1 MSLNLQ
7 IARDTVTAV
16 FASLWSYKLRAALTL
31 TGVIIGT
38 AVVSMV
44 GAILTGLSERVAAV
58 TEESSPNAIY
68 FTKGAK
74 IGPSFET
81 PTAEERQRKELTYED
96 ALAIAALP
104 GLKAVSPQK
113 VIGDYGPT
121 ANPPKINGNGR
132 EGFNPLILGVWENYP
147 EISSITLASGRF
159 FTDYE
164 RKNRSAVAVLGH
176 RIATQIFEDS
186 DPIDQTVKINGRIF
200 RVVGVVADPA
210 GQGVIGSDDIELR
223 SVYIP
228 FETAL
233 KFYPEIKNTVI
244 CVRAFQGKTDEA
256 LDEVSAVLRQ
266 RRGVGP
272 NEPNNFGANKAEQIF
287 EVVNQAISGLAAIVV
302 PIALASLLVGGL
314 GVMNIMLV
322 SVTERTAEVGIR
334 RAVGAKKSD
343 ILFQFLTEAVVLT
356 GFGGIIGILIGLAAA
371 LLIRLAISFPT
382 VVPLWAVVSGF
393 FTSMLIGLVAGIYPA
408 WRAANLDPVHA
419 MRGD

>member
-1 MSLNLQ
+1 MTLNFQ

-16 FASLWSYKLRAALTL
+16 FASLWTYKLRAALTL

-44 GAILTGLSERVAAV
+44 GAILTGLSERVLAAS
-58 TEESSPNAIY
+58 EESSPNVIY
-68 FTKGAK
+68 FTKETK

-81 PTAEERQRKELTYED
+81 PTAEERQRKDLTYED
-96 ALAIAALP
+96 ALAIAELP
-104 GLKAVSPQK
+104 GLRAVSPQK

-121 ANPPKINGNGR
+121 PDPPKITANGR
-132 EGFNPLILGVWENYP
+132 EGFNPLVLGVWENFP

-164 RKNRSAVAVLGH
+164 RKNRSAVAVLGN
-176 RIATQIFEDS
+176 RIAKQIFEEN

-200 RVVGVVADPA
+200 RVIGVIADPA
-210 GQGVIGSDDIELR
+210 GQGVIGSDEIDLR
-223 SVYIP
+223 TVYIP

-244 CVRAFQGKTDEA
+244 CVRAFQGQTDQA

-266 RRGVGP
+266 RRGLGP

-287 EVVNQAISGLAAIVV
+287 EIVNQAIAGLAAIIV
-302 PIALASLLVGGL
+302 PIALASLFVGGL

-334 RAVGAKKSD
+334 RAVGAKRSD
-343 ILFQFLTEAVVLT
+343 IIFQFLTEAVVLT
-356 GFGGIIGILIGLAAA
+356 GFGGIVGILLGLTGA
-371 LLIRLAISFPT
+371 LLIRLIISFPT

-393 FTSMLIGLVAGIYPA
+393 LTSMLIGLVAGIYPA
-408 WRAANLDPVHA
+408 WRAANVDPVQA

>member
-1 MSLNLQ
+1 MTLNLQ
-7 IARDTVTAV
+7 IAKDTVTAV
-16 FASLWSYKLRAALTL
+16 FASLWSYKLRAGLTL

-58 TEESSPNAIY
+58 TEESSPNVIY
-68 FTKGAK
+68 FTKESK

-81 PTAEERQRKELTYED
+81 PTAEERQRKDLTYDD
-96 ALAIAALP
+96 ALAIAELP
-104 GLKAVSPQK
+104 SLRSVSPQK
-113 VIGDYGPT
+113 VIGDYGPS
-121 ANPPKINGNGR
+121 ANPPKITANGR
-132 EGFNPLILGVWENYP
+132 EGYNPLVLAVWENFP
-147 EISSITLASGRF
+147 EITSITLDSGRF

-164 RKNRSAVAVLGH
+164 RKKRSAVAVLGN
-176 RIATQIFEDS
+176 RIAKQIFEES

-200 RVVGVVADPA
+200 RVIGVIADPA
-210 GQGVIGSDDIELR
+210 GQGVIGSDEIDLR

-233 KFYPEIKNTVI
+233 KFYPEVENTVI
-244 CVRAFQGKTDEA
+244 CVRAFPGQTDQA

-272 NEPNNFGANKAEQIF
+272 SEPNNFGANKAEQIF
-287 EVVNQAISGLAAIVV
+287 DVVNQAIAGLAAIVV

-343 ILFQFLTEAVVLT
+343 ILFQFLTEAIVLT
-356 GFGGIIGILIGLAAA
+356 GFGGILGILFGLAAA
-371 LLIRLAISFPT
+371 LFIRLIISFPT

-393 FTSMLIGLVAGIYPA
+393 LTSMLIGLIAGIYPA
-408 WRAANLDPVHA
+408 WRAANLDPVPA